1 MNNTSCGGCE
11 ATCVTSCIGVC
22 ARDCKSS
29 ATTNVNVSRMHN
41 ISIPSTTQITIGG
54 SSIKIKNIDKR

>member
-1 MNNTSCGGCE
+1 MNNKSCGGCE

-29 ATTNVNVSRMHN
+29 ATTNVNVSRMNN
-41 ISIPSTTQITIGG
+41 ISIPLTTQITIGG